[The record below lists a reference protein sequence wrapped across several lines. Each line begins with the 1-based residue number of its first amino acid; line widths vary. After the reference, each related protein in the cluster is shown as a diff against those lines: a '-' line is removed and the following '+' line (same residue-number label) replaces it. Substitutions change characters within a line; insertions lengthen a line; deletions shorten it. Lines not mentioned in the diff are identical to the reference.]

1 MGGKAPHLALGRP
14 RRPALVQETGDLL
27 FVHLP
32 QLYAGSWEREADLL
46 AMFFLLTVTWDFLW
60 FVCNRHFGVGR
71 FRKGQIWWFP
81 TWTLGVPR
89 PYLLL
94 IALSLCAGLAPALWT
109 GMWVDRAR
117 HWSMVFS
124 ELLALTVIVTA
135 CTLHPRRRVP
145 AAARGVQSSAKVKPE

>member
-1 MGGKAPHLALGRP
+1 M
-14 RRPALVQETGDLL
+14 V
-27 FVHLP
+27 
-32 QLYAGSWEREADLL
+32 
-46 AMFFLLTVTWDFLW
+46 
-60 FVCNRHFGVGR
+60 
-71 FRKGQIWWFP
+71 P

-117 HWSMVFS
+117 MWSMVFS

-135 CTLHPRRRVP
+135 VTLHLRRRVP
-145 AAARGVQSSAKVKPE
+145 AAARGVQSSAKVKPK